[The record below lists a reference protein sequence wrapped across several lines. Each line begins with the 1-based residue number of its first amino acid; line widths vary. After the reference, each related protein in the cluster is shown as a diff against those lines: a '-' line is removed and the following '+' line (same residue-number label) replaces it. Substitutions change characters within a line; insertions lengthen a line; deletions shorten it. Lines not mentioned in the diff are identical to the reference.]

1 MEEVW
6 KPVPGFEGYYEVS
19 NYCVIKNRH
28 GRIIKPTID
37 AKNRARVELWKN
49 NKGKKYL
56 IYRLAMQA
64 FVPNPMNLPEV
75 NHRTEDPTDNFIF
88 VNPDGTVDL
97 EKSTLEWSSKHDN
110 YFYGSHLERIAQKT
124 RKPVLQ
130 YDFRGNFIKQWKSLT
145 EIEETMGWFASNIS
159 KACRGK
165 LPRAYGFIWK
175 YL

>member
-19 NYCVIKNRH
+19 NYCRYKNRH
-28 GRIIKPTID
+28 GRIIKPTIG

-64 FVPNPMNLPEV
+64 FVPNPLNLPEV

-110 YFYGSHLERIAQKT
+110 YFYGSHLERIARKKRKT
-124 RKPVLQ
+124 VLQ
-130 YDFRGNFIKQWKSLT
+130 YDFRGNFIRQWKSLA
-145 EIEETMGWFASNIS
+145 EIEETMGWFATNIS

-165 LPRAYGFIWK
+165 LPKAYGFIWK